1 MRWSRESLR
10 IPNGGPAGTA
20 GPLLRKGSAL
30 DDADTGRPWRM
41 ATLPYS
47 KKARGLSERFNLM
60 IVEFPGSELR
70 SRGPQKAPRCLLCR
84 MLPVGCSGELPWIP
98 ISAAEVLTYKINM
111 NFHPPMRRNSCSRLD
126 AVQGQERLKK
136 AAFCDSVAAQKHE
149 NEDVVEKDP
158 VPKGGSFQ
166 AYYFQAV

>member
-1 MRWSRESLR
+1 VRCVACAGAVNPYGYRTGA
-10 IPNGGPAGTA
+10 PPAPRVRFSERA
-20 GPLLRKGSAL
+20 VPLMMQTL
-30 DDADTGRPWRM
+30 DAHGAWLLFLIQRRQGV
-41 ATLPYS
+41 LP
-47 KKARGLSERFNLM
+47 ERFNLM

-158 VPKGGSFQ
+158 IPKGGSFQ
-166 AYYFQAV
+166 AY